1 MTLVDAS
8 MGNYDFSIFDEIED
22 LDYRNFGKAYLLVVV
37 IMFALLILNLIIAIL
52 SNTYNIFDPKSNGLF
67 LSKILSTR
75 DELQY
80 D

>member
-1 MTLVDAS
+1 
-8 MGNYDFSIFDEIED
+8 MGNFDFSVFEQIEDEI
-22 LDYRNFGKAYLLVVV
+22 LKNIGKVYLLTLV

-75 DELQY
+75 DEL
-80 D
+80 